1 MTNKN
6 FDIYFDYGSSKIR
19 TAAINKNNLK
29 NKYFHESDYFYD
41 EDNAESEIEKIILNI
56 EKSTNEYLE
65 NINVMMDS
73 PKMLSIS
80 LSLSKSFDGS
90 KLKKNDVKFLVQD
103 AKQQIL
109 GNHKHLSIMHII
121 IKKYMI
127 NNIEYSFL
135 PENVNCNLLSI
146 DIIFIC
152 LPKEIIENLKKIFL
166 KFDISIDQILCASYI
181 KSLNYKEN
189 FYFYENLCFVDIG
202 FNKTSIIFYNKNEI
216 AFFHVLPIGSNH
228 ITKDLSKVLDL
239 DLITS
244 EKIKLYFNN
253 DVNILQYKQISID
266 LAQQI
271 IFSRVEEILK
281 LSVESIKLNVASN
294 QSSQFKM
301 VLIGKGSSI
310 LDSKFIKKNSFTCEI
325 EIFDETLDSICE
337 SFQRLNDALNK
348 QEVVMIPKKLIK
360 KGFFEKL
367 FHFFK

>member
-1 MTNKN
+1 M
-6 FDIYFDYGSSKIR
+6 
-19 TAAINKNNLK
+19 
-29 NKYFHESDYFYD
+29 
-41 EDNAESEIEKIILNI
+41 
-56 EKSTNEYLE
+56 
-65 NINVMMDS
+65 
-73 PKMLSIS
+73 
-80 LSLSKSFDGS
+80 
-90 KLKKNDVKFLVQD
+90 
-103 AKQQIL
+103 
-109 GNHKHLSIMHII
+109 
-121 IKKYMI
+121 
-127 NNIEYSFL
+127 
-135 PENVNCNLLSI
+135 
-146 DIIFIC
+146 
-152 LPKEIIENLKKIFL
+152 
-166 KFDISIDQILCASYI
+166 
-181 KSLNYKEN
+181 
-189 FYFYENLCFVDIG
+189 
-202 FNKTSIIFYNKNEI
+202 
-216 AFFHVLPIGSNH
+216 PIGSNH